1 MPLAPSSYIPL
12 TKQPVAQE
20 LKDKLY
26 RELEQR
32 DLDDFLPGTY
42 QQFPLQK
49 LTNLIE
55 KDYQKMKMAHD
66 LRGRMEEI
74 KTHDG
79 PENRRL
85 QELRKVG
92 IELERRELIN
102 K

>member
-1 MPLAPSSYIPL
+1 
-12 TKQPVAQE
+12 
-20 LKDKLY
+20 
-26 RELEQR
+26 
-32 DLDDFLPGTY
+32 
-42 QQFPLQK
+42 
-49 LTNLIE
+49 
-55 KDYQKMKMAHD
+55 MKMAHD